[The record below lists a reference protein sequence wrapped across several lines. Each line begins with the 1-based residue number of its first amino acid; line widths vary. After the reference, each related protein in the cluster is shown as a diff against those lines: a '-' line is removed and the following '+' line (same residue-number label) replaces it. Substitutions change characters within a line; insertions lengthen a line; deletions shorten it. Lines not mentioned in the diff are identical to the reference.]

1 MSSSRQKPLVL
12 AASSVFAGASA
23 YAFQLLASSSSAP
36 SEFAALNG
44 WIFYVSAAATAGVVL
59 QYYVSLRGPR
69 ARLTGPA
76 RTAMGVLAA
85 SVLGATLLLSA
96 RLPPWATGMLAV
108 ASQLAYGYAFGAFQ
122 ASADLVALAALNVVV
137 SVVRL
142 GVPFALGLTAAS
154 FRSSM
159 PASTSAATLVAVLF
173 FRELAAKPAEPAATK
188 SDSAWKPLLPALLL
202 TGAATTFPFL
212 DSLLVNA
219 ALPDDVAGEFA
230 RVQVA
235 GRALFFGGLI
245 LLQVAYPYQL
255 RAARGEGGAG
265 GFWTSRADG
274 VATALVA
281 VGGVVLTVGLP
292 RLWPLWAKSDLPWTW
307 PALVSV
313 NFTLLFAVY
322 ARVQRAA
329 AVKDVRGALVAAALL
344 AVAAVAV
351 PRLGTTVQTIGVAAG
366 AFYALALVALVVLR
380 PASPAAG

>member
-1 MSSSRQKPLVL
+1 MSPSRQKPLLL

-59 QYYVSLRGPR
+59 QYYVSLRGPQ
-69 ARLTGPA
+69 ARLTRRVRIG
-76 RTAMGVLAA
+76 MGVLAA
-85 SVLGATLLLSA
+85 SVLGATLLLSP
-96 RLPPWATGMLAV
+96 RLPPLATGTLAV

-122 ASADLVALAALNVVV
+122 ASTDLVALSALNVVV

-159 PASTSAATLVAVLF
+159 PASTSAATLVAVVF
-173 FRELAAKPAEPAATK
+173 FRELEAKAAEPR
-188 SDSAWKPLLPALLL
+188 SADRENAWRSLLPALLL

-219 ALPDDVAGEFA
+219 ALPDAVAGEFA

-265 GFWTSRADG
+265 GFWTSRAEG
-274 VATALVA
+274 VAIALVA
-281 VGGVVLTVGLP
+281 VGGVVLTLGLP
-292 RLWPLWAKSDLPWTW
+292 RVWALWAKTDLPWTW
-307 PALVSV
+307 PALVSM
-313 NFTLLFAVY
+313 NFTLLFALY

-329 AVKDVRGALVAAALL
+329 AMKDVRSSLVAALLL
-344 AVAAVAV
+344 AAAGVVVPRVCATVPSIGLAAACFYAVA
-351 PRLGTTVQTIGVAAG
+351 LGVMVAFRRA
-366 AFYALALVALVVLR
+366 
-380 PASPAAG
+380 PSPTA

>member
-1 MSSSRQKPLVL
+1 MSSSRQRPLLL

-23 YAFQLLASSSSAP
+23 YAFQLLASSSSARA
-36 SEFAALNG
+36 EFAALNG

-59 QYYVSLRGPR
+59 QYYVSLRGPG
-69 ARLTGPA
+69 ARLTGAA
-76 RTAMGVLAA
+76 RTTMGVLAA
-85 SVLGATLLLSA
+85 SVLGAALLLST
-96 RLPPWATGMLAV
+96 RLPPWATGALAV

-142 GVPFALGLTAAS
+142 GVPFALGLSASS

-159 PASTSAATLVAVLF
+159 PASTAAATLVAVLF
-173 FRELAAKPAEPAATK
+173 FRELEAKPTKPAKAETEN
-188 SDSAWKPLLPALLL
+188 AWKPLLPALLL

-274 VATALVA
+274 VATGLVA
-281 VGGVVLTVGLP
+281 LGGAALTVGLP
-292 RLWPLWAKSDLPWTW
+292 RVWPLWAKSELPWTW

-313 NFTLLFAVY
+313 NFTLLFALY

-344 AVAAVAV
+344 AIAAVAV
-351 PRLGTTVQTIGVAAG
+351 PRLGASVQTIGLAAG
-366 AFYALALVALVVLR
+366 VFYAVALLAMVVLR
-380 PASPAAG
+380 RASAAPG